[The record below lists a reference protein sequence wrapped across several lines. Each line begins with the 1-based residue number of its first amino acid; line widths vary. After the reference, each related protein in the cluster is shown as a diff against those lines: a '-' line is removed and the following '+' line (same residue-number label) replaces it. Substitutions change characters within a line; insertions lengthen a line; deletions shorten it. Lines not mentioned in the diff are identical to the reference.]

1 MHVKHGIYSAGI
13 LKYRIE
19 NGPKASK
26 LFTKSSL
33 QRSVSSKKK
42 KKKKQAI
49 YWKSF
54 AVGVMGAVQPIMA
67 QDQTE

>member
-1 MHVKHGIYSAGI
+1 MVQKQA
-13 LKYRIE
+13 
-19 NGPKASK
+19 
-26 LFTKSSL
+26 SSL
-33 QRSVSSKKK
+33 PSQAFRGQLAAKKK